1 MDIIVK
7 VRRATLQV
15 VGGLVLAFGLGLF
28 VWCLC
33 FIPATTLDVRVIS
46 VKTMFYLMFFWAFPV
61 GCPLGMSMVDK
72 LIFKSPTYNVLG
84 IAIGLSLSLIGMAIA
99 FWIPAILGVRID
111 IFLLP
116 LIAVFFS
123 LIGYKVGSYRFKNS
137 D

>member
-1 MDIIVK
+1 
-7 VRRATLQV
+7 
-15 VGGLVLAFGLGLF
+15 
-28 VWCLC
+28 
-33 FIPATTLDVRVIS
+33 
-46 VKTMFYLMFFWAFPV
+46 MFYLMFFWAFPV

-84 IAIGLSLSLIGMAIA
+84 IAIGLSVGLIGMAIA
-99 FWIPAILGVRID
+99 FWMPAILGVRID

-123 LIGYKVGSYRFKNS
+123 LIGYNAAGLFRYGKKNPPI